1 MARPQGC
8 LTRTPTNDELREL
21 RRRTAA
27 RGIPRRDHQRA
38 VIVLAVINGTSL
50 AAAGRRAGCCENTN
64 TAAFWCRRF
73 HAYGLDGLVDRPKS
87 GAPPWYGPAERQR
100 VLDIGRMPPNPRR
113 DGTATW
119 SLELLTR
126 RLHCEP
132 GLEHIDPTTVRRFFV
147 EAGLSWQAD
156 RSFCTSTD
164 PQLAEKAR
172 LSRTPMPR

>member
-21 RRRTAA
+21 RRRAAA
-27 RGIPRRDHQRA
+27 REIPRRDHQRA
-38 VIVLAVINGTSL
+38 AMVLAVVNGASL
-50 AAAGRRAGCCENTN
+50 AAAGRKAGCCENT
-64 TAAFWCRRF
+64 AALWCRRF
-73 HAYGLDGLVDRPKS
+73 QAHGLDGLVDRPKP

-100 VLDIGRMPPNPRR
+100 VLDIGRTAPDPLR

-126 RLHCEP
+126 RLRREP

-156 RSFCTSTD
+156 RSFCASTD
-164 PQLAEKAR
+164 PRLAEKVR
-172 LSRTPMPR
+172 PSRTPMPR

>member
-1 MARPQGC
+1 MARPQAC

-21 RRRTAA
+21 RRRVAA
-27 RGIPRRDHQRA
+27 RGIARRDHQRA
-38 VIVLAVINGTSL
+38 AIVLAVIKGASL
-50 AAAGRRAGCCENTN
+50 VAAGRSAGCCEN

-73 HAYGLDGLVDRPKS
+73 QDHGLDGLLDRPKS
-87 GAPPWYGPAERQR
+87 GAPPWYSHADRQR
-100 VLDIGRMPPNPRR
+100 VLEIGRTLPDPQR

-126 RLHCEP
+126 RLRHEP

-164 PQLAEKAR
+164 PKLAEKAR
-172 LSRTPMPR
+172 ASRKPMAR